1 MKIRKFKHKKTGH
14 IFEQDGSYYN
24 RPKHEHI
31 PAWLVEGSNDWE
43 EIIEPTKVEKDY
55 EILSYYAKNIA
66 GKGDTYVD
74 SNYIWKQKSPGQW
87 SRFYD
92 NQFHTGPYSTEAIT
106 NHNGYG
112 IHSVRRIS
120 DGEIF
125 TIGDSVM
132 CANSG
137 NIETLLKI
145 ETSKFNDGIYL
156 STKQYF
162 GCSIMICIKAKQ
174 PLFTT
179 EDGVDIFEGDSYSE
193 LIIPGFHNKQCIW
206 NILPYQGRNNLI
218 YDQEG
223 NKKHFR
229 LWFSTKEKAQEY
241 IDLHKPKYS
250 LNDVFSVAR
259 GYYVVPQSFIDKL
272 KQLNK

>member
-24 RPKHEHI
+24 RPKHECI
-31 PAWLVEGSNDWE
+31 PAWLVEDSNDWE
-43 EIIEPTKVEKDY
+43 EIIEKDY

-74 SNYIWKQKSPGQW
+74 PTYIWKQKSLGQW

-112 IHSVRRIS
+112 IHSIRRIS

-125 TIGDSVM
+125 TIGD
-132 CANSG
+132 
-137 NIETLLKI
+137 NITYNNEKTII
-145 ETSKFNDGIYL
+145 EGFNLQFNKYL
-156 STKQYF
+156 IADFKKTVSNCI
-162 GCSIMICIKAKQ
+162 GCNINYIQKAKQ

-179 EDGVDIFEGDSYSE
+179 EDGVDIFEGESYYE
-193 LIIPGFHNKQCIW
+193 LITPDFHNKPCIW
-206 NILPYQGRNNLI
+206 NILPTKTRGNIN

-223 NKKHFR
+223 NR
-229 LWFSTKEKAQEY
+229 RNGRIWFSTKEKAEEY
-241 IDLHKPKYS
+241 IALNKPKYS
-250 LNDVFSVAR
+250 LNDILSVAKD
-259 GYYVVPQSFIDKL
+259 YYVMPQSFIDKL

>member
-24 RPKHEHI
+24 RPKHECI
-31 PAWLVEGSNDWE
+31 PAWLVEDSNDWE
-43 EIIEPTKVEKDY
+43 EIIEKDY

-74 SNYIWKQKSPGQW
+74 PTYIWKQKSLGQW

-112 IHSVRRIS
+112 IHSIRRIS

-125 TIGDSVM
+125 TIGD
-132 CANSG
+132 
-137 NIETLLKI
+137 NITYNNEKTII
-145 ETSKFNDGIYL
+145 EGFNLQFNKYL
-156 STKQYF
+156 IADFKKTVSNCI
-162 GCSIMICIKAKQ
+162 GCNINYIQKAKQ

-179 EDGVDIFEGDSYSE
+179 EDGVDIFEGATFYHVDLNWYIGS
-193 LIIPGFHNKQCIW
+193 
-206 NILPYQGRNNLI
+206 GRTTTHPFQKLKG
-218 YDQEG
+218 YKE
-223 NKKHFR
+223 
-229 LWFSTKEKAQEY
+229 FSTKEKAQEY
-241 IDLHKPKYS
+241 IDLNKPKYS
-250 LNDVFSVAR
+250 LNDILSVAKD
-259 GYYVVPQSFIDKL
+259 YYVMPQSFIDKL

>member
-1 MKIRKFKHKKTGH
+1 MKIKKFKHKKTGH

-24 RPKHEHI
+24 RPKHECI
-31 PAWLVEGSNDWE
+31 PAWLVEDSNDWE
-43 EIIEPTKVEKDY
+43 EIIEKDY

-74 SNYIWKQKSPGQW
+74 PTYIWKQKSLGQW

-112 IHSVRRIS
+112 IHSIRRIS

-125 TIGDSVM
+125 TIGD
-132 CANSG
+132 
-137 NIETLLKI
+137 NITYNNEKTII
-145 ETSKFNDGIYL
+145 EGFNLQFNKYL
-156 STKQYF
+156 IADFKKTVSNCI
-162 GCSIMICIKAKQ
+162 GCNINYIQKAKQ

-179 EDGVDIFEGDSYSE
+179 EDGVDIFEGATFYHVDLNWYIGS
-193 LIIPGFHNKQCIW
+193 
-206 NILPYQGRNNLI
+206 GRTTTHPFQKLKG
-218 YDQEG
+218 YKE
-223 NKKHFR
+223 
-229 LWFSTKEKAQEY
+229 FSTKEKAQEY
-241 IDLHKPKYS
+241 IDLNKPKYS
-250 LNDVFSVAR
+250 LNDILSVAKD
-259 GYYVVPQSFIDKL
+259 YYVMPQSFIDKL